1 MPNDLGGVAG
11 SEEPP
16 VEPEEPPVEE
26 PEEPPVELGG
36 LEEPEEPPLPP
47 AVGL

>member
-1 MPNDLGGVAG
+1 MGVCRFPNELGGVAG

-16 VEPEEPPVEE
+16 VEPDEPPVE
-26 PEEPPVELGG
+26 PEGLG
-36 LEEPEEPPLPP
+36 EPEEPPLPP